1 MQLPPR
7 RETSRRA
14 AKEKSN
20 IQQLIAKQ
28 AQATVAGDA
37 DDPDEPVEFV
47 DSDSDPAWTPVKVIR
62 LIQKFYKIISLFLNV
77 CLFLLYSFLN

>member
-1 MQLPPR
+1 MSDPLHLPPR

-28 AQATVAGDA
+28 AQTGTTEEPD
-37 DDPDEPVEFV
+37 DEPVEFV
-47 DSDSDPAWTPVKVIR
+47 DSDSDPAWTPACKVSNIV
-62 LIQKFYKIISLFLNV
+62 LEGQ
-77 CLFLLYSFLN
+77 